1 MIILTDLSD
10 VLIGGLS
17 DAARII
23 GEKYGAGTSAKC
35 LKRIQETQDGFNAV
49 LRGQMKEAD
58 YYRVFFAGCHFC
70 FGYNDM
76 NRVFS
81 EAFKISVPGTLKLYQ
96 RIISHPSSLAPDAST
111 QFGMPAIFI
120 ASDHISERIPEI
132 KRLHPEIFRV
142 VTDAFWSCE
151 FYSLKSDPGF
161 FSRLLSLTFCDMNP
175 QEFIF
180 VDDNQKN
187 VEAAER
193 VGIKAIRFTDAVSLE
208 AALRN
213 LGFVIASPTP

>member
-10 VLIGGLS
+10 VLIGGLN

-76 NRVFS
+76 RRIFS
-81 EAFKISVPGTLKLYQ
+81 EAFSISVPGTLKLYQ

-111 QFGMPAIFI
+111 QPGMPAIFI

-161 FSRLLSLTFCDMNP
+161 FNRLLSWSLGNVDP
-175 QEFIF
+175 QEIVFI
-180 VDDNQKN
+180 DDNPKN
-187 VEAAER
+187 IAAAER
-193 VGIKAIRFTDAVSLE
+193 SGIKGIRFTDAEALE
-208 AALRN
+208 TELCA
-213 LGFVIASPTP
+213 LGFKFVSATP